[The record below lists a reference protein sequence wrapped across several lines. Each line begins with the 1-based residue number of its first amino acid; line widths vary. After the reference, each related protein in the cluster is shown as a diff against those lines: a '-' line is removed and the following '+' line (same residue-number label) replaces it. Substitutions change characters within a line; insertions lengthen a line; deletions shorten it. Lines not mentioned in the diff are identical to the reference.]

1 MIHLNLETLESK
13 SRLFKYLKE
22 KLELPE
28 NCGENLDALYDVLT
42 ESAKE
47 RRIIIEGYQ
56 KYNDM
61 TGGYGERLLRMFR
74 DAERVTDG
82 LHVELLEEG
91 DREGKSGGDRQ
102 EGQFAAAGTG
112 RQKGQSATA
121 GTGRQKGQSVTAGS
135 DLQDGLAVEGTDE
148 LPAAEE
154 QADQPA
160 PWMPEDQAVS
170 FHRPHI
176 FALTSIHEAP
186 PEQGVFYREDGRPFV
201 RLCIQN
207 ACSVELEIDGKRQI
221 FLEVAKNVWELTLD
235 LAPGF
240 YYVSLLLDG
249 VEALSPFLPVGFGY
263 SRPSNFLEIG
273 PGEGFYENQ
282 QVPNGSLHHEYFQ
295 SSVTGAKENC
305 LVYTPYGYEQS
316 QEEYPVLYLQHGF
329 GENETG
335 WVWQG
340 RLLQIA
346 DNLIAAKKAVPM
358 LIVMSDGMVRRMQNG
373 QPKLIFEQFPEYLLQ
388 DIMPAVEGKYRVKKD
403 RRSRAMAG
411 LSMGSIQT
419 SMTVFENL
427 DKFGWA
433 GLFSGFMRNFIGTT
447 KLEEGHLRELLA
459 DTQRFNEE
467 LFLFYRAIG
476 EQDSLYHFFAKDDE
490 ICEKYEI
497 RQTRRIFQGG
507 HDWNVWRKCLYEFM
521 QLIFVEN

>member
-42 ESAKE
+42 ESGKE

-61 TGGYGERLLRMFR
+61 TGGYGERLLRMFK

-82 LHVELLEEG
+82 LHVE
-91 DREGKSGGDRQ
+91 
-102 EGQFAAAGTG
+102 
-112 RQKGQSATA
+112 
-121 GTGRQKGQSVTAGS
+121 V
-135 DLQDGLAVEGTDE
+135 QD
-148 LPAAEE
+148 E
-154 QADQPA
+154 QADAGQEEKSAAGRTGKITDVQTGKNSAGQQEKSDAVQPVDSFGLEQQPLQPVSWLA
-160 PWMPEDQAVS
+160 EDQAVS

-176 FALTSIHEAP
+176 FALTSIHDAP

-201 RLCIQN
+201 RLCMKN
-207 ACSVELEIDGKRQI
+207 ACSVELEIDGKKQI
-221 FLEVAKNVWELTLD
+221 FLEVEKNVWELTLD

-240 YYVSLLLDG
+240 YYVSVLADG
-249 VEALSPFLPVGFGY
+249 VEVLSPFLPVGFGY

-273 PGEGFYENQ
+273 PGESFYENQ

-295 SSVTGAKENC
+295 SSVTGAKETC

-346 DNLIAAKKAVPM
+346 DNLIAQKKAVPM
-358 LIVMSDGMVRRMQNG
+358 LIVMSDGMVRRTQDG
-373 QPKLIFEQFPEYLLQ
+373 QIRLIFEQFPEYLLQ
-388 DIMPAVEGKYRVKKD
+388 DIMPMVEEKYRVKKD

-433 GLFSGFMRNFIGTT
+433 GLFSGFMRNFIGTA
-447 KLEEGHLRELLA
+447 KLEEGHLHDLLA
-459 DTQRFNEE
+459 DTKRFNEE

-490 ICEKYEI
+490 ICEKYGI